1 MAHTPAGETRE
12 RVYRFVLERLLQAQP
27 PSVRDVQQALGFKAV
42 QSARAQLEALVRE
55 GRLLK
60 RPGQARG
67 YTLPTELAAQLVPLL
82 GRVPAGGLKTAVE
95 EHEGHVYVQARGRHE
110 DLFALR
116 VHGESMRGA
125 GILDGDIVIVRRQPR
140 AESGDIVVAL
150 VEDEATVKRLRL
162 RAGRV
167 ELHPENPA
175 FTPIVAAPESVR
187 VLGKVVE
194 VRRHLE
200 APLFAGLPA

>member
-42 QSARAQLEALVRE
+42 QSAREQLEALVRE
-55 GRLLK
+55 GRLTK

-67 YTLPTELAAQLVPLL
+67 YALPGPLSVQRIPLL

-95 EHEGHVYVQARGRHE
+95 EHEGHVYVQARGRPE
-110 DLFALR
+110 ELFALR
-116 VHGESMRGA
+116 VQGESMRGA
-125 GILDGDIVIVRRQPR
+125 GILDGDIVIVRRQ
-140 AESGDIVVAL
+140 AQAASGDVVVAL

-162 RAGRV
+162 RSGRV
-167 ELHPENPA
+167 ELHPDNPA
-175 FTPIVAAPESVR
+175 FTPIVVDPENVR
-187 VLGKVVE
+187 LLGKVIE
-194 VRRHLE
+194 VRRQLE
-200 APLFAGLPA
+200 AALFEGVRT

>member
-1 MAHTPAGETRE
+1 MAHTPAGQTRE

-42 QSARAQLEALVRE
+42 QSAREQLEALVRE
-55 GRLLK
+55 GRLAK
-60 RPGQARG
+60 NPGQARG
-67 YTLPTELAAQLVPLL
+67 YRLPGALGAQLVPLL
-82 GRVPAGGLKTAVE
+82 GRVAAGGLKTAVE

-116 VHGESMRGA
+116 VRGESMRGA
-125 GILDGDIVIVRRQPR
+125 GILDGDIVIVRRQAR
-140 AESGDIVVAL
+140 AESGDVVVAL
-150 VEDEATVKRLRL
+150 VDDEATVKRLRL
-162 RAGRV
+162 PPGRV

-175 FTPIVAAPESVR
+175 FAPIVAAPEHVR
-187 VLGKVVE
+187 LLGKVIE

-200 APLFAGLPA
+200 TPLFEGLS